1 MLKKLFKPK
10 YVPYDPKYI
19 ELNAEDEKNI
29 RTITDDI
36 KSYIARSDKAS
47 NIDYHT
53 RDAHAKGYCALKA
66 KFEIR

>member
-19 ELNAEDEKNI
+19 ELNAEDENI

-36 KSYIARSDKAS
+36 KSYISRSDKAS
-47 NIDYHT
+47 NIDYQHVMPMPRGT
-53 RDAHAKGYCALKA
+53 VH
-66 KFEIR
+66 